1 MTSSEGVSRIVQ
13 LATAISKSVSKIQRT
28 LDVEG
33 IPSPSFDEDASFH
46 LPLETSKDRD
56 VLLDATAELHDLL
69 LEPLNLI
76 HRHGGVS
83 EASSNITSMAADCE
97 IPKA

>member
-1 MTSSEGVSRIVQ
+1 MTSSEAVPRIVQ
-13 LATAISKSVSKIQRT
+13 LASAISKSVSNIQRT
-28 LDVEG
+28 LHAEG

-46 LPLETSKDRD
+46 LPLETSKDHD
-56 VLLDATAELHDLL
+56 VVLDATAELHDLL

-83 EASSNITSMAADCE
+83 ECR
-97 IPKA
+97 